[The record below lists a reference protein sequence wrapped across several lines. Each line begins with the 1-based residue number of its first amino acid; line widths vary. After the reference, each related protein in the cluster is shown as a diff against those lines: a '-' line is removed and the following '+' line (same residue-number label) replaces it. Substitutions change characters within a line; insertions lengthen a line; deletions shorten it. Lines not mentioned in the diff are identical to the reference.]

1 MPGKKA
7 AGALVLAAGALA
19 LGVGAA
25 VAAEDNREYSTP
37 ATADGVE
44 YRLAPTM
51 PPEVAP
57 EVAPVTMPPEHAQ
70 DGRDQ

>member
-1 MPGKKA
+1 MLGKRA
-7 AGALVLAAGALA
+7 AVALALVAGALA

-44 YRLAPTM
+44 HRLAPPM
-51 PPEVAP
+51 PSERV
-57 EVAPVTMPPEHAQ
+57 Q